1 MYIIMDR
8 TKDVIT
14 KRKREPEEISTKDV
28 ISTED
33 VKSSLRGAKKA
44 RGAEDTAEALLGPT
58 FSAPARR
65 KTKKYAVK
73 KAAAPQ
79 CHCPDDFTITKK
91 EACIDKIPDYEPGS
105 IIKALL
111 VEHGF
116 INEQG
121 DVVNQ
126 EKEEIPYI
134 ISIPPNK
141 ASSSNSIMNWLKDS
155 TEPSNLKPI
164 TITSVRSSTQN
175 TPSEFSFLDNFL
187 KISNGSFSLDKT
199 TAFHFDHAG
208 SSSQKVAE
216 TITASVTSGRSIADN
231 KLQYI
236 ILITTHGTIFQD
248 KTIVPSSYNKTIVK
262 ITASTPGTVN
272 YIIPGEVTGW
282 EDEIKNIATL
292 GTHFDT
298 MGTIGANIKNFAE
311 SQSPYYKRAVQLQ
324 DEFGSG
330 RLSSAI
336 QAWGKCSL
344 IDSKASITA
353 KEDFQ
358 NYYDNG
364 EFGYHSWYIERKQEA
379 MSTGEAMSIEETGE
393 RFYDKLYTN
402 KGLLDNGS
410 KDGLRCKNM
419 KLGLIQIFDCSGEK
433 WEDDFT
439 IMRDPSNNGGGCDN
453 HVTWDNTSKYKECKL
468 SDILYTIKSNT
479 KYDDVVI
486 IDLTCSVP
494 SKGYLDCLYG
504 LTPRYCLSKGGSKSK
519 KRKRKSN
526 KTRKRRRKPS
536 RNPRKHKKHQKSK
549 RNPNKRRTKRK

>member
-1 MYIIMDR
+1 MYVYYMSELPGEA
-8 TKDVIT
+8 
-14 KRKREPEEISTKDV
+14 RK
-28 ISTED
+28 
-33 VKSSLRGAKKA
+33 ANFKKGINA
-44 RGAEDTAEALLGPT
+44 AAATRNRD
-58 FSAPARR
+58 SAGRSIR
-65 KTKKYAVK
+65 KTKKESQLAK
-73 KAAAPQ
+73 RRCSSA
-79 CHCPDDFTITKK
+79 
-91 EACIDKIPDYEPGS
+91 IPDYEPGS

-111 VEHGF
+111 VENGF

-126 EKEEIPYI
+126 EEETPYI

-155 TEPSNLKPI
+155 TEPLDLKPI
-164 TITSVRSSTQN
+164 TITSVRSSTQD
-175 TPSEFSFLDNFL
+175 TPSGFSFLDNFL
-187 KISNGSFSLDKT
+187 KTSYGSFSLDKN
-199 TAFHFDHAG
+199 AFHFDHAG

-216 TITASVTSGRSIADN
+216 TITASVTSGRSIPTADN
-231 KLQYI
+231 KPKYI

-336 QAWGKCSL
+336 QAWGRCSL

-402 KGLLDNGS
+402 KGLFADGS
-410 KDGLRCKNM
+410 KEGLRCQNM
-419 KLGLIQIFDCSGEK
+419 KLGLIKIFDCSGEK

-439 IMRDPSNNGGGCDN
+439 IMRDPSNNGGGCDK
-453 HVTWDNTSKYKECKL
+453 HVTWDNTLGDKKCKL
-468 SDILYTIKSNT
+468 SDILYTIKSIP

-494 SKGYLDCLYG
+494 SNGYLDCLYG
-504 LTPRYCLSKGGSKSK
+504 LNPRYCLYKGGSKSK